1 MVDIPPAPP
10 APPPPRAV
18 EWNEKLVGILGLLFC
33 AGVIVYLLRYG
44 RPESR
49 LDETQ
54 ATVRLY
60 RVGSNA
66 CAEIEDDGVGL
77 PAEPGSPPGHM
88 GLFNMR
94 ERAALLGGTCTF
106 ARGAAGGGTI
116 VRACLPVDDGTTPEP
131 RGQGDST

>member
-1 MVDIPPAPP
+1 MVVIPPAPP

-54 ATVRLY
+54 ATMAWMVGGSILLGILGFQLLALRSQNQTTAAYY
-60 RVGSNA
+60 RA
-66 CAEIEDDGVGL
+66 A
-77 PAEPGSPPGHM
+77 AAASPPP
-88 GLFNMR
+88 
-94 ERAALLGGTCTF
+94 A
-106 ARGAAGGGTI
+106 
-116 VRACLPVDDGTTPEP
+116 VS
-131 RGQGDST
+131 STQVVSPD